1 MAEQLSGIIPPR
13 TPFDREGGDGRAQ
26 ALHRRLLPSWH
37 AVAGAN
43 PPAQHLQSLVP
54 ARAAAE

>member
-13 TPFDREGGDGRAQ
+13 TPFDREGGDN
-26 ALHRRLLPSWH
+26 L
-37 AVAGAN
+37 
-43 PPAQHLQSLVP
+43 PAQRLQSLVP